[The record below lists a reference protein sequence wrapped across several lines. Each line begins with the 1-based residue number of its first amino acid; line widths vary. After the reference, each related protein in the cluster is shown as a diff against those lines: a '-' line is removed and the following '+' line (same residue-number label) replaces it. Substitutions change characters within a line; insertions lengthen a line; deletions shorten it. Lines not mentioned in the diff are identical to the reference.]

1 MNLEQKILKHLIL
14 DEEYTRKTLPFI
26 KGEYFQES
34 SEKLLFSEIESY
46 VNKYNTMPTQEAL
59 IIEIDK
65 RVNLTDD
72 QHKKTIALVKQ
83 ITIDPEVSDTK
94 WLIDATEDFCQE
106 KAIYNGIMQSI
117 QILDDKNKNNTE
129 KLDKGSIPK
138 ILADALSVS
147 FDNHI
152 GHDFIDDAETRYDFY
167 HKVERRIPF
176 DLDYLNRITKGG
188 LAEKSLNIVLAGT
201 GVGKSLF
208 MCHCA
213 AANLTMGKNVLYI
226 TMEMAEERIAERI
239 DANLMNVE
247 LDRLIGMPKE
257 TYLKKVESLREKT
270 KGKLIIKEYP
280 TASANVN
287 HFSHLL
293 NELKLKR
300 QFIPDIIYIDYLNIC
315 SSARMKMGASINSY
329 TYIKAIAEELR
340 GLAVEHKLPIV
351 SATQTTRSGFTNSD
365 VGLED
370 TSESFGLPATADLMF
385 ALIST
390 EELADLNQIMVKQLK
405 NRYSDPTTN
414 KRFVIGI
421 DRAKMK
427 LYDAEDSAQTNI
439 SDSGQIEDDK
449 PTFDKSSFGKRMQK
463 NRDFSNLKV

>member
-1 MNLEQKILKHLIL
+1 MNLEQKILKHLLL

-34 SEKLLFSEIESY
+34 SEKLLFDEIQSY
-46 VNKYNTMPTQEAL
+46 VNKYNSMPTKEAL
-59 IIEIDK
+59 VIEIDK

-72 QHKKTIALVKQ
+72 QHKKTVALVKE

-117 QILDDKNKNNTE
+117 QILDDKSKNNSE

-147 FDNHI
+147 FDNHV

-247 LDRLIGMPKE
+247 LDRLIGMPKDV
-257 TYLKKVESLREKT
+257 YLKKVETLREKT

-287 HFSHLL
+287 HFAHLL

-315 SSARMKMGASINSY
+315 SSARMKMGSSINSY

-351 SATQTTRSGFTNSD
+351 SATQTTRSGYTNSD

-414 KRFVIGI
+414 KRFVIGV

-427 LYDAEDSAQTNI
+427 LYDAEESAQTNI
-439 SDSGQIEDDK
+439 SDSGQIEEDK
-449 PTFDKSSFGKRMQK
+449 PVFDKSGFGKRMQK
-463 NRDFSNLKV
+463 NRDFGNLKV